1 MNAQQKEI
9 QSYLKNI
16 KTARREIELHKERC
30 KTYSLIYDSKGSEFK
45 QLERDIK
52 EKQKSLILYI
62 SEAQGMI
69 DKLPDI
75 TERSVL
81 SLYYV
86 DCLTMHEIADRM
98 FYQENTMWIKHGK
111 ALQHLSDIINQ

>member
-1 MNAQQKEI
+1 MNQQQKEI
-9 QSYLKNI
+9 QLYLKNI
-16 KTARREIELHKERC
+16 KPARREIELYKERC
-30 KTYSLIYDSKGSEFK
+30 KTYSLIYDSNGAEFK
-45 QLERDIK
+45 KLEKDIK
-52 EKQKSLILYI
+52 QKQKELITYI
-62 SEAQGMI
+62 GKAQELI

-86 DCLTMHEIADRM
+86 DCLTMSEIADRM
-98 FYQENTMWIKHGK
+98 FYQENTMWIKHSK